1 VKAHTGAVKLF
12 PTVSTNLVLRT
23 LSGNMSAFAEV
34 GPDFKRYTAEKEIFS
49 WRGLTDNRAVVEP
62 RTNPVYLA
70 AMTWQSWEDW
80 VRKNDVLPVVL
91 Q

>member
-34 GPDFKRYTAEKEIFS
+34 GPDFKRYTAEKEIFA

-70 AMTWQSWEDW
+70 AFTLGNWRKWEA
-80 VRKNDVLPVVL
+80 KNNVLPVIP
-91 Q
+91 